1 MAARVFIDGDA
12 GTTGLQI
19 RARLEGRSDLTLL
32 RLPDAQRK
40 DVAARAAKLAEADI
54 AILCL
59 PDDAA
64 RQAVA
69 AAPSTTRIIDAST
82 AHRTAEG
89 WIYGFPE
96 LHADQPQAIAAAT
109 RVSNPG
115 CYPTGAVALLR
126 PLIDAELL
134 PADAAITINAVSGYS
149 GGGRSMIAAFE
160 GQGDGSDQGHPVRLY
175 GLGLQHK
182 HVDEMRIHAGL
193 VHRPLFVP
201 SVGRYRQG
209 MLVSIP
215 LQLWALPGTPTA
227 GQIHAALAARYAG
240 ASFVDV
246 LPLADAAAM
255 AWLDPEGLNGTNRM
269 RLHVFANEDRHQA
282 LLVALLDNLG
292 KGASGAAV
300 QSLNLMLGAAQDLGV
315 SLARAA

>member
-1 MAARVFIDGDA
+1 MPAKVFIDGDA

-19 RARLEGRSDLTLL
+19 RARLEDRSDLTLL

-40 DVAARAAKLAEADI
+40 DPAARAAKLSEADV

-64 RQAVA
+64 REAVA
-69 AAPSTTRIIDAST
+69 AAPPSTRIIDAST
-82 AHRTAEG
+82 AHRTADG
-89 WIYGFPE
+89 WTYGLPE
-96 LHADQPQAIAAAT
+96 LRPGQAQAIAAAT

-126 PLIDAELL
+126 PLIDAELV
-134 PADAAITINAVSGYS
+134 PADAAVTINAVSGYS

-160 GQGDGSDQGHPVRLY
+160 GQDGGPDLGHPMRLY
-175 GLGLQHK
+175 GLGLEHK
-182 HVDEMRIHAGL
+182 HVEEMRIHSGL

-209 MLVSIP
+209 MLVSVP
-215 LQLWALPGTPTA
+215 LQLWSLPGSPTA
-227 GQIHAALAARYAG
+227 GQIHAALADRYAG
-240 ASFVDV
+240 APFIDV
-246 LPLADAAAM
+246 MPLAEAAAM
-255 AWLDPEGLNGTNRM
+255 PWLDPEGLNGTNHM
-269 RLHVFANEDRHQA
+269 RLHVFANEGRHQA
-282 LLVALLDNLG
+282 VLVALLDNLG
-292 KGASGAAV
+292 KGASGAEV
-300 QSLNLMLGAAQDLGV
+300 QSLNLMLGAAPDLGV